1 MDLDRFSDLE
11 GLQKDLFYLGICT
24 IIIASTAAVSNLATP
39 DDPVRVG
46 YTEVETNCFGVDA
59 GVCLGIQ
66 RQSHTTYN
74 YDNYTEV
81 QPGTEN
87 FYRRV
92 ESELMIQAY
101 NICNA
106 NMEGYEWT
114 NEAEYRNQ
122 TGTEWRENENITLL
136 PCEHTFFRNINAS
149 K

>member
-1 MDLDRFSDLE
+1 MNLSQLKELE

-81 QPGTEN
+81 EPGTEN

-92 ESELMIQAY
+92 EAELMIQAY

-122 TGTEWRENENITLL
+122 TGTEWRNNENVTLL
-136 PCEHTFFRNINAS
+136 PCEDTFFRSINAS